1 MMDQLESQERIEKSI
16 DKSERER
23 PDSPGLFH
31 MLNNSGMS
39 RNQFNY
45 HYVIGKGGFGKVR
58 NFIYYYFEK
67 YLKYKLFIFQVWKV
81 DMKKN
86 KQLFAMKEMSK
97 AK

>member
-1 MMDQLESQERIEKSI
+1 MDQLESQERIEKSI

-45 HYVIGKGGFGKVR
+45 HYVIGKGGFGKV
-58 NFIYYYFEK
+58 
-67 YLKYKLFIFQVWKV
+67 WKV

-97 AK
+97 AKIITKRSVNSVMSERHLLS